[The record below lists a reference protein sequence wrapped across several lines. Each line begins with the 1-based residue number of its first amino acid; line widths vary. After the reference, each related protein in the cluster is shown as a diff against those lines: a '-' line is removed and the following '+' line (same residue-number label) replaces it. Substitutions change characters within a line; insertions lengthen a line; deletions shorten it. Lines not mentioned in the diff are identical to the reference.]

1 MNRKEIEQKILD
13 YFGNDLSGTEV
24 LLLDGLDSAF
34 IGLGQNFDK
43 TIAIYDRQKCIEVL
57 MEEHSMT
64 DVEAVDY
71 FEYNVTGQFL
81 GPNNPVFVELF

>member
-34 IGLGQNFDK
+34 IGLGQYFDK

-71 FEYNVTGQFL
+71 FEYNVTGSFL

>member
-34 IGLGQNFDK
+34 IGLGQNVDK

-71 FEYNVTGQFL
+71 FEYNVTGSFL